1 MATLG
6 ASGLKGGIVGKS
18 DGNGR
23 VSATV
28 VFTGTIRTVR
38 SVAIVV
44 SSCTTGAMNSISSLL
59 E

>member
-1 MATLG
+1 MAMLG
-6 ASGLKGGIVGKS
+6 ALGLKGEIVGKS

-23 VSATV
+23 ASASV
-28 VFTGTIRTVR
+28 MFTGTIRTVR